1 MKTLQ
6 TRNLLPILAL
16 ASLFVKISGSVSLHP
31 VLTGPDMAYLG
42 SRVAFRC
49 IAPNA
54 SLPVTYE
61 LIGDGGVLMRTGTD
75 QGDQHASFFL
85 KVTASSEGSYHCKAT
100 IGGSTG
106 VSNIIKLTVVTPAS
120 NTRVTSEPFPPVV
133 YEGSRIVL
141 SCTITKGS
149 HLSYTWLFNRKEV
162 TSSTSPF
169 FHLNGN
175 QLVMEK
181 VTPEHAGHYSCIAWS
196 RVHDVR
202 RFSSSTEIQV
212 TVKVYISKPRISF
225 SIFKVGDSY
234 HGNVTCWST
243 RGSHPV
249 NFSLSIDD
257 KEVASTTA
265 TESLTAWFPV
275 AMVPGRDMGV
285 AQCQAKTEMQKLMSE
300 PVSLEV
306 VPVGGDVKV
315 EVEYLYRA
323 DSKLAVARLS
333 CQVGRGT
340 FPYISWLFNDSVL
353 PSETH
358 VDSHFQPVLPD
369 FALADRRRILILPKL
384 GPEESGCYRCRVR
397 DSYDDSGPWVE
408 SVAVLVKVTD
418 RILNSMPRA
427 TSSTETPPKVF
438 MSTIEVIAIAFCCF
452 LVLMMVVYVA
462 CIYRMFDRNRA
473 PDHISTPNSDAP
485 PVSAPALQLGSEMAA
500 TSSIDCDA

>member
-408 SVAVLVKVTD
+408 SVAVLVKVT
-418 RILNSMPRA
+418 
-427 TSSTETPPKVF
+427 EVF